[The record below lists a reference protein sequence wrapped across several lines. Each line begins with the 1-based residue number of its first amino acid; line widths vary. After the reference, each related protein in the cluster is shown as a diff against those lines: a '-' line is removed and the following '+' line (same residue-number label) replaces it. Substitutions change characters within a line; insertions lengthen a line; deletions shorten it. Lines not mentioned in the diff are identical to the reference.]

1 MVARNT
7 GSCDP
12 GLVSVLRPSIITA
25 KTLGRTLG
33 IWPFLFLIVWALVI
47 RIQEPPFFARL
58 GVEFFWS
65 SQQAMLLFGV
75 GLLPLAWRLS
85 QGAEAAKWVLRSAR
99 SGGLPVL
106 STWLG
111 IVIYGGSL
119 LVCGIFASAMIE
131 MLTLHRMNEQP
142 FPWDRALSAMLH
154 AGAFLIV
161 TASLAPGL
169 ALVPWST
176 TMVIFLWLPIQ
187 ALALQGFGP
196 SKFLEVSGAA
206 TAVSGIV
213 STLLATLGGLAV
225 SLAHAHHRLRH

>member
-1 MVARNT
+1 MRL
-7 GSCDP
+7 S
-12 GLVSVLRPSIITA
+12 LITA

-33 IWPFLFLIVWALVI
+33 VWPFLFLIVWAMVI
-47 RIQEPPFFARL
+47 RIQEPPFLAYR

-65 SQQAMLLFGV
+65 SQRAMLLLGV

-111 IVIYGGSL
+111 IVIYGGCL
-119 LVCGIFASAMIE
+119 LACAILSSALIDLFTSYRM
-131 MLTLHRMNEQP
+131 TGLH
-142 FPWDRALSAMLH
+142 FPWKQALAAILH
-154 AGAFLIV
+154 VGAFLLV

-169 ALVPWST
+169 ALVPWSAPV
-176 TMVIFLWLPIQ
+176 VILLWLPIQ

-196 SKFLEVSGAA
+196 LEISEASGAA
-206 TAVSGIV
+206 TVVSGIV
-213 STLLATLGGLAV
+213 STVLATLGGLAM